1 MPTDD
6 LTVYQTILGHRG
18 IPLFRQSSWLA
29 PTDSDIADPELFGD
43 CITLAARRILQAV
56 EAQEK
61 VMILQDCDADGVFS
75 AAIAYNLLYN
85 LGVKNID
92 YIIHAGKAHGLA
104 DIDLDRVIE
113 SGYTLFIVPDAGSND
128 YEQHKYLKDN
138 GVDVIIADHH
148 LADKISEDT
157 IVVNNQLS
165 DYPDKNLSGAG
176 VMWQLARLTMRLS
189 DRTFDPYDMI
199 DLCALGNLSD
209 MMDYRNQEIRAIV
222 KKGLSPQYFKAPFL
236 QELAKKNNYSM
247 EKMGGINYHSC
258 AFYITPFINAVCRSG
273 TLDEK
278 DLLLRSLLRPFQ
290 FERVPSSKR
299 GEKGMEV
306 PCYVEAVTMVQRVK
320 RRQTD
325 FQDSS
330 MKVLED
336 EIKDN
341 NLAENAVIVLVND
354 PGVCEQNLQ
363 GLVANK
369 IQSKYQRATL
379 VLTRRFDSELDT
391 DVCAGS
397 LRNYS
402 QSLVDNFKQVCD
414 NTGYP
419 LFTAGHE
426 NACGIALK
434 EEDIPAFIEAVN
446 EQYEGIDL
454 TPCYWVD
461 YIWDASR
468 NEIDGDTIL
477 EIANM
482 DEIWGQDMPE
492 SLVAITNIELS
503 ESNVVLLSPDKHP
516 TIKISCNGVELI
528 KFGSSEEEYEKL
540 ISGEEGNCIRVVGT
554 PAKNEWMGNITPQ
567 IKIQEYELYD
577 YWRF

>member
-1 MPTDD
+1 M
-6 LTVYQTILGHRG
+6 GHRG
-18 IPLFRQSSWLA
+18 IINSRQLLWLN
-29 PTDSDIADPELFGD
+29 PSDDDIYDPDKFGEP
-43 CITLAARRILQAV
+43 IFLAANRILRAA
-56 EAQEK
+56 ENHEK

-85 LGVKNID
+85 IGVKQIG

-104 DIDLDRVIE
+104 DIDLDDVI
-113 SGYTLFIVPDAGSND
+113 SAHYTLFIVPDAGSND
-128 YEQHKYLKDN
+128 YEQHKYLKEH

-148 LADKISEDT
+148 LADKVSEDA
-157 IVVNNQLS
+157 IVVNNQLC

-176 VMWQLARLTMRLS
+176 IMWQLARLTMRLS

-209 MMDYRNQEIRAIV
+209 MMDYRNQEIRAII
-222 KKGLSPQYFKAPFL
+222 KKGLSPQHFKAPFL

-503 ESNVVLLSPDKHP
+503 ENNVVLLSPDKHP
-516 TIKISCNGVELI
+516 TIKISCNDVELI

-540 ISGEEGNCIRVVGT
+540 ISGEEGNCIRIVGT
-554 PAKNEWMGNITPQ
+554 PAKNEWMGNVTPQ